1 MFDIDGVTSAAA
13 AQETAPMPA
22 VTFDL
27 FTAFVAAGALVLAWL
42 VYRKTAPAPGSA
54 AQATKGERLVY
65 AIATA
70 AAVIAIGGYLGDG
83 IRGVEYPAADAPPA
97 PRDSSSAP
105 PVPGPAA
112 GGSPVGHGP

>member
-27 FTAFVAAGALVLAWL
+27 FTAFVAVGALVLAWL

-54 AQATKGERLVY
+54 SQATKGERLVC
-65 AIATA
+65 AITA
-70 AAVIAIGGYLGDG
+70 AAAAIVIGGYLGGG
-83 IRGVEYPAADAPPA
+83 IRGVEYPAADARPV

-105 PVPGPAA
+105 PVPGSVADGRPA
-112 GGSPVGHGP
+112 GHGP

>member
-13 AQETAPMPA
+13 AQEAAPMPA

-65 AIATA
+65 AISA
-70 AAVIAIGGYLGDG
+70 AVAVIAFGGYLGG
-83 IRGVEYPAADAPPA
+83 GVKGFEYREADAPAVPG
-97 PRDSSSAP
+97 DSSSAVL
-105 PVPGPAA
+105 VPEPGAGSGPA
-112 GGSPVGHGP
+112 GHGP